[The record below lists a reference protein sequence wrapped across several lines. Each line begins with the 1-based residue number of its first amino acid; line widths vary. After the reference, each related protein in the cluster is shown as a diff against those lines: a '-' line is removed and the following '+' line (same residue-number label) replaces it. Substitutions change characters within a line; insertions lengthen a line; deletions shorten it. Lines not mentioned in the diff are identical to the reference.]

1 MAEQEGDDLFGD
13 AHALEERHIAS
24 GFEEGK
30 RWAENLA

>member
-1 MAEQEGDDLFGD
+1 MQGEGQDEDDLFGD

-30 RWAENLA
+30 R

>member
-1 MAEQEGDDLFGD
+1 MAEQEDDLFGD

-30 RWAENLA
+30 R

>member
-1 MAEQEGDDLFGD
+1 MSGTREAAEEDLFGD

-30 RWAENLA
+30 R

>member
-1 MAEQEGDDLFGD
+1 MGEEREEGDDLFGD

-30 RWAENLA
+30 R